1 MIKQPPPSDS
11 TEQQQMIKLGPFTKS
26 DFTRLISWI
35 DNLEELVQFAGPNFS
50 FPLATDQL
58 EKYLADENSI
68 VFKVIET
75 RSNKTIGHCEIY
87 KFESSAKLCRILI
100 GEKAYRGKGLGVEV
114 VNLLLEKSFLHLNYS
129 LAELNVYDWNISAI
143 KCYEK
148 SGFKINKDKT
158 KTILVD
164 GKPWTSL
171 NMIITKTE
179 WLTKSE
185 H

>member
-1 MIKQPPPSDS
+1 
-11 TEQQQMIKLGPFTKS
+11 MIKLEPFTKS

-50 FPLATDQL
+50 YPLTTEQL
-58 EKYLADENSI
+58 EKYLADENSFA
-68 VFKVIET
+68 FKVIET
-75 RSNKTIGHCEIY
+75 ISNTTIGHCEIY
-87 KFESSAKLCRILI
+87 KSESSAKLCRILI
-100 GEKAYRGKGLGVEV
+100 GDKTYRGKGLGVEI
-114 VNLLLEKSFLHLNYS
+114 VNQLVEKSFLQFNYS

-148 SGFKINKDKT
+148 AGFKINADKT

-171 NMIITKTE
+171 NMIITKNE
-179 WLTKSE
+179 WLSKFPAVSVRSTFHS
-185 H
+185 

>member
-1 MIKQPPPSDS
+1 
-11 TEQQQMIKLGPFTKS
+11 MIKLEPFTKS

-50 FPLATDQL
+50 FPLTTEQL
-58 EKYLADENSI
+58 EKYLADQNSFA
-68 VFKVIET
+68 FKVIET
-75 RSNKTIGHCEIY
+75 GSNKTIGHCEIY
-87 KFESSAKLCRILI
+87 KSESSAKLCRILI
-100 GEKAYRGKGLGVEV
+100 GEKNFRGRGLGVEI
-114 VNLLLEKSFLHLNYS
+114 VNQLLEKSFMQFNYS
-129 LAELNVYDWNISAI
+129 LAELNVYDWNIEAI

-179 WLTKSE
+179 WLAKSE
-185 H
+185 NKSNKISENV